1 MEYLRTFTRE
11 FEVGEQ
17 ADLRVENRAGSVA
30 VHGEDTRQ
38 VRIEV
43 VARLWANSDHE
54 ADEQL
59 ALIERNILQEG
70 ARLTVRAPELLR
82 PGGLLSIFGR
92 GPRIDYQLT
101 APRATKAQLLNRTGR
116 VEAAALAGPLEI
128 EVRTGRVAVADIGG
142 DVTVTSRT
150 GSVQVEA
157 IEGSLAVESR
167 TGKIDIIRC
176 KGDVTVRARTGSLR
190 IEDVGGRLQ
199 VETTTGSV
207 RYDGKVR
214 DSFDIHVTTGSIFL
228 AVDPDSVFFL
238 DAATTTGAVRSDLP
252 LRRSPDVASPAGKA
266 GPTVRIRAT
275 TGSIHVVP
283 R

>member
-1 MEYLRTFTRE
+1 MEYLRTLTRE
-11 FEVGEQ
+11 FEIGEQ

-43 VARLWANSDHE
+43 VARFWANSDHE

-59 ALIERNILQEG
+59 ALIERNIQQEG

-101 APRATKAQLLNRTGR
+101 TPRATGAQLLNRTGR
-116 VEAAALAGPLEI
+116 VEVAALAGPVEI
-128 EVRTGRVAVADIGG
+128 DVRTGRVAVADIGG

-167 TGKIDIIRC
+167 TGKLDILRC
-176 KGDVTVRARTGSLR
+176 KGDVTVHARTGSIR

-207 RYDGKVR
+207 RYNGKVR
-214 DSFDIHVTTGSIFL
+214 APFDIHVTTGSIFL

-252 LRRSPDVASPAGKA
+252 LRRSPDVASSVGKA

-275 TGSIHVVP
+275 TGSIQVVP